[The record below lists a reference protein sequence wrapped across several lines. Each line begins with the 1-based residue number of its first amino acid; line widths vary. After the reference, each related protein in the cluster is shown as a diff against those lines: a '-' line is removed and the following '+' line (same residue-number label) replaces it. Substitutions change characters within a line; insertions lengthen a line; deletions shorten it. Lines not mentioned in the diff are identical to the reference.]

1 MEKIF
6 QELLQHARATW
17 HRRWWIVPIAWVV
30 CLAGWAYIQTIPD
43 VYASD
48 SRVFV
53 NTQSVLDPLLRGMTV
68 RPDAQQRLQIVTR
81 TLLSRDN
88 LEQIARQADLDVLT
102 GNQDR
107 DSQVNMLRSGLR
119 LDGGQRDNI
128 YNVSFRHQNPEV
140 AYRVVQET
148 VNLFMERG
156 LGDTRLDLTSSQ
168 AFIERQLEI
177 YEQQLAAKEREL
189 EQFRRENT
197 RFLSGG
203 GDIYS
208 RLESTRQQLR
218 QAQLELNEAER
229 SMQALA
235 GHSSGAARALYENP
249 ELSRR
254 ISNLEGELDSMR
266 LRYTDVH
273 PDVIST
279 TRVLSELRERREQE
293 AAAFAANP
301 RAMLEQGGT
310 AGESMRLTLAQA
322 ESRVASLR
330 ARVQEFENRVAELEA
345 DVDRALEVESEST
358 ALNRDYDVLKRSFDQ
373 LLQSRERAIMS
384 GQVETMTDAVDF
396 RVLEPPRR
404 PSSPASPNRPA
415 LASAVLIL
423 GLGAGTGFAWLLT
436 QLRNTVHN
444 TRQLAS
450 VTGRPV
456 LGFVAKVDTPMRR
469 HRRRSEL
476 LIFSAA
482 TSGLLLVFAGIMIAY
497 ATGAK
502 DLLDRIVGFIL

>member
-43 VYASD
+43 VYS
-48 SRVFV
+48 SNTRVFV

-68 RPDAQQRLQIVTR
+68 RPDTQQRLQMVTR

-102 GNQDR
+102 GNPNTDAH
-107 DSQVNMLRSGLR
+107 VGMLRGISLSAGR
-119 LDGGQRDNI
+119 RDNI
-128 YNVSFRHQNPEV
+128 YSISFRHRDPEV

-168 AFIERQLEI
+168 QFIEQQLQS
-177 YEQQLAAKEREL
+177 YEQQLLEKEREL
-189 EQFRRENT
+189 EQFKRENM
-197 RFLSGG
+197 RYLGAGG
-203 GDIYS
+203 TFNS
-208 RLESTRQQLR
+208 RLDSTQQQLR
-218 QAQLELNEAER
+218 QARLELNEAQR

-254 ISNLEGELDSMR
+254 ISNLEGELDTMR
-266 LRYTDVH
+266 LRYTDAH

-279 TRVLSELRERREQE
+279 TRVLGELRERREQE
-293 AAAFAANP
+293 AAAFAENP
-301 RAMLEQGGT
+301 QAMLQHGGT

-322 ESRVASLR
+322 ESRVASLT
-330 ARVQEFENRVAELEA
+330 ARVQEFENRVAALEG
-345 DVDRALEVESEST
+345 DVDRALAVESKST
-358 ALNRDYDVLKRSFDQ
+358 ALNRDYATLKRVHDQ

-384 GQVETMTDAVDF
+384 EQVETLTDAVDF

-404 PSSPASPNRPA
+404 PTSPTSPNRPMM
-415 LASAVLIL
+415 ASTVLIL

-436 QLRNTVHN
+436 QLRSTVHN
-444 TRQLAS
+444 TRQLAT

-456 LGFVAKVDTPMRR
+456 LGFVAKVDTPIRR

-482 TSGLLLVFAGIMIAY
+482 TGGLLLVFAGVMIAY
-497 ATGAK
+497 ATGAT
-502 DLLDRIVGFIL
+502 DLLDRIVGFVL